1 MRQYNITYWQRQ
13 FLASTPICWI
23 VAQGLQR
30 CFQWEKDGCQS
41 LRSSFAGFLM
51 VFLTFL
57 PFSLWEVTGWASPAV
72 EAVIAFLFL
81 GIENIG
87 APEP

>member
-1 MRQYNITYWQRQ
+1 M
-13 FLASTPICWI
+13 LPK
-23 VAQGLQR
+23 G
-30 CFQWEKDGCQS
+30 KDGFKK
-41 LRSSFAGFLM
+41 LRLSFAGFLM